1 MFYNRYYNKEKSAN
15 PLEINKKFIFMKI
28 NNSKPILFYILIS
41 FISLLIVGLVGAIIR
56 LISIPAILITLVIIG
71 GLSYYKRIGPWQG
84 VLNSFI
90 KNKKKS
96 SDLSLIS
103 KKEAAGKSLKSIE
116 QLITLI
122 NDKVKTKALEDE
134 KNRVSLELD
143 RGDII
148 LVVFG
153 IGSSG
158 KTSLIRA
165 LIKNIVG
172 KVSPEMGSTKTK
184 ETFRLNLKGL
194 QRGIKIIDTP
204 GILEAGIEGR
214 EREKSALM
222 EARKSDLILVVIE
235 GDLRSTET
243 KTIRSLSKLGK
254 RLLLVLNKI
263 DLRGENE
270 EKRLIEILN
279 SRCSDFIEPKDIICT
294 SASPQTIAIPGGKP
308 YQPLPEINSLIR
320 RLANILHEE
329 GEELIADNILI
340 QCNNLGK
347 KGKKLLVKQRNQ
359 SAKKCIDKYGWLSSG
374 VLIITPLP
382 IIDMLAAAA
391 VNAQM
396 VIEIA
401 NIYGVKI
408 TNERAKSLALSVG
421 KILATLGLVKGGVS
435 IISSTLSL
443 SLPTLIV
450 SKVIQGVSVSWLT
463 RIAGASFIT
472 YFQQDQNWG
481 DGGIQ
486 EVVEYHYNLN
496 KRDEYFKSFIRRAY
510 ERVIDPLVEKNFKK
524 LPPKSRPLREGDS

>member
-1 MFYNRYYNKEKSAN
+1 
-15 PLEINKKFIFMKI
+15 MKI
-28 NNSKPILFYILIS
+28 NNSKKIIFYIFILLIS
-41 FISLLIVGLVGAIIR
+41 LILVGLVGAIIR
-56 LISIPAILITLVIIG
+56 LINIPAILITILIIS
-71 GLSYYKRIGPWQG
+71 GLFYSKKIDWVQ
-84 VLNSFI
+84 NSLKSILKI
-90 KNKKKS
+90 KSDKKII
-96 SDLSLIS
+96 DLSLKS
-103 KKEAAGKSLKSIE
+103 KKQAAGKSLKSID
-116 QLITLI
+116 QLIKLI
-122 NDKVKTKALEDE
+122 NDKVKAKALKDE
-134 KNRVSLELD
+134 KDRVSLELD

-165 LIKNIVG
+165 LLKRIVG
-172 KVSPEMGSTKTK
+172 KVGPEMGSTIEK
-184 ETFRLNLKGL
+184 ETFRLKLKGL
-194 QRGIKIIDTP
+194 PRGIKIIDTP
-204 GILEAGIEGR
+204 GILEAGKEGR
-214 EREKSALM
+214 EREKNALI
-222 EARKSDLILVVIE
+222 EARKSDLMLVVIE
-235 GDLRSTET
+235 GDLRFEET

-270 EKRLIEILN
+270 EKRLIEILRN
-279 SRCSDFIEPKDIICT
+279 RCSDFIEPKDIICT
-294 SASPQTIAIPGGKP
+294 AASPQSIAIPGKNP
-308 YQPLPEINSLIR
+308 YQPEPEINSLIR

-329 GEELIADNILI
+329 GEELIADNILL
-340 QCNNLGK
+340 QCSNLGK
-347 KGKKLLVKQRNQ
+347 EGKKLLIKQRSQ

-374 VLIITPLP
+374 ILILTPLP
-382 IIDMLAAAA
+382 VLDMIAAAA

-408 TNERAKSLALSVG
+408 TNKKAKSLALSVG
-421 KILATLGLVKGGVS
+421 KILATMGLVKGGVS
-435 IISSTLSL
+435 LISSTLSL
-443 SLPTLIV
+443 SLPTLVV

-510 ERVIDPLVEKNFKK
+510 ERVIDPMVEKSQKK
-524 LPPKSRPLREGDS
+524 LPPRSRPPKEADS